1 MNEKKRNGYDD
12 SICEENCTYKYTDN
26 QLIFNEQ
33 TCQYVLS
40 TYGCYN

>member
-26 QLIFNEQ
+26 RLIFNE
-33 TCQYVLS
+33 
-40 TYGCYN
+40 